1 MRDDRK
7 KSQAAAEDD
16 RRIAILR
23 PHLDGNAPL
32 ARVAS
37 NAGVPLRTERTLVG
51 ALLRSRPRRACAA
64 TALGRGCSQNRG

>member
-37 NAGVPLRTERTLVG
+37 NAGVPLRTERRWL
-51 ALLRSRPRRACAA
+51 ARYCAHGPA
-64 TALGRGCSQNRG
+64 GLAQ